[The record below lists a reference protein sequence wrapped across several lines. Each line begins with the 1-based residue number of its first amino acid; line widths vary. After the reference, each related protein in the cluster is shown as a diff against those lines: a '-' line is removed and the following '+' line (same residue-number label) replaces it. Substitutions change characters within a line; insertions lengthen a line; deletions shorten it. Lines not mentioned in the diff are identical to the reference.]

1 MFLSTREKEIIEM
14 LIKYHGQYVTIY
26 DIAQHLAVSSRTIH
40 RELKSIESF
49 LSTFDI
55 ELERVTKKGI
65 QLKTTEMALN
75 SLKHALLHENTID
88 LSQEE
93 QKVIILYAL
102 IQTNTPIKQY
112 VLAQEIGVSNQT
124 MTKLLDDLDTELDQ
138 YQLTLQK
145 KRGEGIQLHGAESKK
160 RELLSQLMVNNLN
173 STSVYSVIENHFVY
187 QSINQSQLAMVDMDK
202 IFQIERILMDHL
214 GQLPYSLT
222 ESSYLTLTVHIV
234 LSIERMLNNQYVA
247 LNDDIYNSVKDSF
260 EHEVA
265 QALALHLEHIY
276 GVQFNQAEVTFITI
290 HLRGAKRKES
300 AEVFKDSKDESKVEK
315 FIHSVSHF
323 SQQSFKDFKTL
334 SEGLKLHIIPAINR
348 LNANIETYNPLTEMI
363 QHKYPRLFE
372 SVHRALLQ
380 TWPNFN
386 FPDSEIAFI
395 VLHFGGALQNQNS
408 AFYNVLVVCSSGI
421 GTSRLL
427 ATRLQQT
434 FSDIQ
439 KTTQASVGDLND
451 IDATQF
457 DAIISTV
464 DLDIALPY
472 ITVNPLLPDADVN
485 HVSAF
490 LNTHNKQP
498 KIQTYETN
506 NSNILNPEEKLT
518 YIRKG
523 LEIIDSVNVDYTS
536 VSNWTTYLT
545 NTLLEHQI
553 ITEGQSFAELIKQR
567 MDRQGFVLAP
577 YPIAIPHLKSEI
589 IKKPFI
595 LITILNEP
603 ILLNS
608 NQNDNLSVRYL
619 LSMFVPPDDTMAQ
632 LVSDISGKLV
642 EHLDNIDGFMEQP
655 EQLQTLLKQSYLMQ
669 LQKLLNME

>member
-276 GVQFNQAEVTFITI
+276 GVQFNKAEVTFITI

-300 AEVFKDSKDESKVEK
+300 AEVFKDSKDESKIEK

-490 LNTHNKQP
+490 LNTHHKQP

-506 NSNILNPEEKLT
+506 NNNILNPEEKLT

-553 ITEGQSFAELIKQR
+553 ITEGQSFAELIKQH

>member
-300 AEVFKDSKDESKVEK
+300 AEVFKDSKDESKIEK

-490 LNTHNKQP
+490 LNTHHKQP

-553 ITEGQSFAELIKQR
+553 ITEGQSFAELIKQH

>member
-490 LNTHNKQP
+490 LNTHHNQP

-553 ITEGQSFAELIKQR
+553 ITEGQSFAELIKQH

>member
-124 MTKLLDDLDTELDQ
+124 LTKLLDDLDTELDQ

-265 QALALHLEHIY
+265 QALTLHLEHIY

-348 LNANIETYNPLTEMI
+348 LNVNIETYNPLTEMI

-490 LNTHNKQP
+490 LNTHHKQP

-553 ITEGQSFAELIKQR
+553 ITEGQSFAELIKQH

>member
-124 MTKLLDDLDTELDQ
+124 LTKLLDDLDTELDQ

-490 LNTHNKQP
+490 LNTHHKQP

-553 ITEGQSFAELIKQR
+553 ITEGQSFAELIKQH
-567 MDRQGFVLAP
+567 MDCQGFVLAP